1 MSKVNIRVLKG
12 NGGDVNVYD
21 GETNI
26 GAFER
31 LPDED
36 YSYYPKL
43 QHKLTGDHY
52 IAVGEAL
59 NAFNKAYNANK

>member
-1 MSKVNIRVLKG
+1 MPKVNIRVLKG
-12 NGGDVNVYD
+12 NNGDVNVYD
-21 GETNI
+21 GEMNI
-26 GAFER
+26 GIFER

-52 IAVGEAL
+52 IAAGEAL
-59 NAFNKAYNANK
+59 NTFNKAYNANK